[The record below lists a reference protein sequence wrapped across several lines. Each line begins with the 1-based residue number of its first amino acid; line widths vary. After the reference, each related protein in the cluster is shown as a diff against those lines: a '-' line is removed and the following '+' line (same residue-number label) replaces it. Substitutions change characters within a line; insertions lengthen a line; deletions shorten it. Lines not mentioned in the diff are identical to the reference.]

1 MLGLT
6 VQQVA
11 DACGV
16 SKSTVSRWEN
26 GIIKNM
32 RRNSVMRLAYILG
45 ISPFELLG
53 EDDGKLDELCYAY
66 KRLNK
71 EQQKKVIRYMEKLSK
86 R

>member
-53 EDDGKLDELCYAY
+53 EDDGELDELCYAY
-66 KRLNK
+66 KRLTK